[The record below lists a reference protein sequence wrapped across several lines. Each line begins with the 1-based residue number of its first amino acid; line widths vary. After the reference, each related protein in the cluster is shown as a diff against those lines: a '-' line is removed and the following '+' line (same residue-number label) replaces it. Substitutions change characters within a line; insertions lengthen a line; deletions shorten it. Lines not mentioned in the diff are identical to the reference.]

1 MLGLTLEILL
11 LMGCSRLPIEIPTGT
26 FYGTLPCA
34 DCPGIRYALTLND
47 DGTYVEQTEYLEKSV
62 AVRVDSGTYE
72 VQPDTVVQLLKPS
85 GEGMNR
91 WAVADGKLRMLDAS
105 GAPIESGF
113 AQQYVLSPEKPDEPS
128 ANSPREA
135 DFKATGNEP
144 SWSLEIDFDQR
155 MRFKDINGLNLITPV
170 PAATYPQ
177 ENVTAWNATTEQG
190 ELSVTVTREKC
201 QDTMSGETSD
211 YRVEVR
217 AAVATTGATTYAGC
231 GRYQGDYQLN
241 GKWIL
246 SRLNNQSVDV
256 DKAEVPYVEFQLSE
270 NRVVGFGGC
279 NRFSGSVELIGD
291 SLKFGSLASTKMA
304 CPTLDDEATFLRALA
319 KQKLSFRIKKR
330 QLRLYNDS
338 TTLVFRAA
346 D

>member
-1 MLGLTLEILL
+1 MLGLALEILL
-11 LMGCSRLPIEIPTGT
+11 LMGCSRPPVEVPTGT

-34 DCPGIRYALTLND
+34 DCPGIRYELTLNGN
-47 DGTYVEQTEYLEKSV
+47 GTYVEQIEYLEKSV

-85 GEGMNR
+85 GAGMNR
-91 WAVADGKLRMLDAS
+91 WAVADGKLRMLDES
-105 GAPIESGF
+105 GAAIESGF
-113 AQQYVLSPEKPDEPS
+113 AQQYVLSPEKPDKLVAETQQKI
-128 ANSPREA
+128 

-144 SWSLEIDFDQR
+144 SWSLEINFDQQ
-155 MRFKDINGLNLITPV
+155 MRFKDINGLELITPV
-170 PAATYPQ
+170 PAATHPQ

-190 ELSVTVTREKC
+190 ELLVTATREKC

-217 AAVATTGATTYAGC
+217 VAVATADLTTYAGC

-241 GKWIL
+241 GKWLL
-246 SRLNNQSVDV
+246 SRLNNQSVDQ
-256 DKAEVPYVEFQLSE
+256 AEVPYVEFQLSE

-291 SLKFGSLASTKMA
+291 SLKFGALASTNMA
-304 CPTLDDEATFLRALA
+304 CPTLDDEAAFLRALA
-319 KQKLSFRIKKR
+319 KQKLSFRTKER

>member
-1 MLGLTLEILL
+1 MLGLALEILL
-11 LMGCSRLPIEIPTGT
+11 LMGCSRPPIEIPTGT

-62 AVRVDSGTYE
+62 AVRVDSGAYE
-72 VQPDTVVQLLKPS
+72 VQQDTVVELLRPS
-85 GEGMNR
+85 GAGMDR
-91 WAVADGKLRMLDAS
+91 WVVADGKLRMLDAS
-105 GAPIESGF
+105 GGPIESEF
-113 AQQYVLSPEKPDEPS
+113 AQQYVLSPEKPVEPITKTQR
-128 ANSPREA
+128 AV

-177 ENVTAWNATTEQG
+177 ENVTTWNVTTEQG

-201 QDTMSGETSD
+201 QDTMSGKTSD

-246 SRLNNQSVDV
+246 SRLNEQSVN
-256 DKAEVPYVEFQLSE
+256 KAEAPYAEFQLAE
-270 NRVVGFGGC
+270 NRVAGFGGC
-279 NRFSGSVELIGD
+279 NRFTGSVEVIDD

-304 CPTLDDEATFLRALA
+304 CPDLDEEAAFLRALSGRR
-319 KQKLSFRIKKR
+319 LSFRR
-330 QLRLYNDS
+330 ENQQLRMSNGS
-338 TTLVFRAA
+338 TELLFRAA
-346 D
+346 E